1 MLGQFIYTLHPLVLA
16 FLVVGGTVSVSFLCI
31 VCCRH
36 FIRLAYEEATEFKI
50 ETYSD
55 AFGVAFAIFLGLI
68 IVTAWSSYDQTD
80 NILRDETNYLN
91 DLFKLSK
98 YVGDPEKDELRN
110 TLKQYVTAVITEEW
124 PLLPQGENS
133 QKVGQHLFHVLDIL
147 YSHESSNKTEEIVR
161 SELNKITTHLLEKR
175 RSRNINAESSVTP
188 IMWMILISCN
198 VIAFFILGLAVQGSL
213 IFHVLL
219 QSLYAFGIGLMIL
232 LVIILD
238 RPFYFGMYYGG
249 GITYEHFETLLD
261 EWNGEEKQVSS
272 L

>member
-1 MLGQFIYTLHPLVLA
+1 MLGHFVYTLHPLILAALVL
-16 FLVVGGTVSVSFLCI
+16 GGTLCVSFLCI
-31 VCCRH
+31 LCCRR
-36 FIRLAYEEATEFKI
+36 FIRIAYSEATEFKI

-91 DLFKLSK
+91 DFFKLSK
-98 YVGDPEKDELRN
+98 YVNESEKEELRKN
-110 TLKQYVTAVITEEW
+110 LKQYVRSVINDEW
-124 PLLPQGENS
+124 SLLPQGEYS
-133 QKVGQHLFHVLDIL
+133 KKTSSYLFHALDII
-147 YSHESSNKTEEIVR
+147 YKYTPSNRDEEFIR
-161 SELNKITTHLLEKR
+161 AELNRITTHLTEKR
-175 RSRNINAESSVTP
+175 RLRNINAESSVTP
-188 IMWMILISCN
+188 IMWIILISCN

-213 IFHVLL
+213 RFHVLL

-238 RPFYFGMYYGG
+238 RPFYYGMYYGG

-261 EWNGEEKQVSS
+261 EWNGEEKLISS
-272 L
+272 P